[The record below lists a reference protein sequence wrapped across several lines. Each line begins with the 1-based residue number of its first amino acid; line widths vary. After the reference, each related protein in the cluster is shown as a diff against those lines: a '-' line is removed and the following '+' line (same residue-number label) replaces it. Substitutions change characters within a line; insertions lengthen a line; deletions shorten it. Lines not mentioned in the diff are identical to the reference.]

1 MPKKQ
6 TRKRIIHGQ
15 LVRSTNEIQQE
26 CIRELH
32 IVHTYE
38 ANSYKRISRTVKKN
52 NDEHRG

>member
-1 MPKKQ
+1 MPKQ

-15 LVRSTNEIQQE
+15 LVRSTNKIQQE